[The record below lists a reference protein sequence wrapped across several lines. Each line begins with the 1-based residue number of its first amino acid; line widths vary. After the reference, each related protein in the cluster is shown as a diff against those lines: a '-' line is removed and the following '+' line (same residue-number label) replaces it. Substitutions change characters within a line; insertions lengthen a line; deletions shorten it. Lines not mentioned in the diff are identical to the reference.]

1 MGLIA
6 DGFEDTGLADDEKVV
21 IRMTDAMLA
30 AEPISPGLE
39 AELLEHFNEG
49 QIVELAAG
57 VALFLGFSKIAIS
70 LGQAPAD
77 MPTMVVPT
85 PDWKAT

>member
-1 MGLIA
+1 
-6 DGFEDTGLADDEKVV
+6 
-21 IRMTDAMLA
+21 MTDAMLA
-30 AEPISPGLE
+30 PEPISPDLE
-39 AELLEHFNEG
+39 AGLLEHFNEG

-57 VALFLGFSKIAIS
+57 VALLMGFSKIAIS

-85 PDWKAT
+85 PDWKMT

>member
-1 MGLIA
+1 
-6 DGFEDTGLADDEKVV
+6 V
-21 IRMTDAMLA
+21 IRLTDAMLA
-30 AEPISPGLE
+30 ADTLSSDLE
-39 AELLEHFNEG
+39 AQLLEQFNQG

-70 LGQAPAD
+70 LGQAPED

-85 PDWKAT
+85 PDWR